1 MNDDLIQRLKY
12 HVTPTVLQG
21 ETEYVAAK
29 EQALAQFYPIFLS
42 ILRVHPEQA
51 ETLSQQLNPK
61 ISELFTEKPEIKQR
75 LLEHLASLSDSVPQ
89 EQLEQTL
96 NRSIKP
102 TIEYLKTEADA
113 SNPDAINYV
122 IETNNDSIQ
131 KALPTWASQLLLAIG
146 ASPLVGHHPTPVPG
160 IDPEPVEPAIQKERR
175 SRFLIP
181 VIAFIIVAALIMFF
195 FRGCTR
201 DDDPDDIRDMQ
212 NASKAVATET
222 AFLKL
227 STGSEGQIT
236 SCQVQI
242 NDPQYMEILQNEIKQ
257 IFNYNIGC
265 GSENNDNYHSEFTDQ
280 DTIPSVLKAMQGVPN
295 VSLHWEGKQVSVQA
309 GNSADAE
316 RIAGEIRQLAK
327 NMTVITQKPIG
338 TAKAINTPSNEAEK
352 VLASMPIEQIQA
364 LDVATALN
372 LQAINFAPG
381 STEIPTINQSIL
393 DQTAALMKRA
403 PQVHLRVIGHTDA
416 QGDEELNKQLSLQRA
431 QAIVN
436 YLVKQGVDP
445 AQLNAIGMGPA
456 QPNASNAK
464 DVDRYKNRRIAFE
477 VMNTNTGTVRAV
489 DDQGVKQKV

>member
-1 MNDDLIQRLKY
+1 MNEDLIQRLKY

-42 ILRVHPEQA
+42 VLRAHPEQA
-51 ETLSQQLNPK
+51 ETLGQQLNPK

-75 LLEHLASLSDSVPQ
+75 LLDHLANTSDSVPQ

-131 KALPTWASQLLLAIG
+131 KSLPAWASPLLLTIG
-146 ASPLVGHHPTPVPG
+146 ASPLVDHHPTPVPG
-160 IDPEPVEPAIQKERR
+160 IDPEPVEPPVQKAKRNA
-175 SRFLIP
+175 FLVP
-181 VIAFIIVAALIMFF
+181 VFAFIAVAVLIMFF

-212 NASKAVATET
+212 KSQAAATQP

-236 SCQVQI
+236 SCQVQV
-242 NDPQYMEILQNEIKQ
+242 NDQQYMEILQNEIKQ
-257 IFNYNIGC
+257 IYNYNIGC
-265 GSENNDNYHSEFTDQ
+265 GTANNQSYHSQFIDQ
-280 DTIPSVLKAMQGVPN
+280 DAIPTVLKTIQGVPN
-295 VSLHWEGKQVSVQA
+295 VSLNWVGDQVSVQA
-309 GNSADAE
+309 ANSADAA
-316 RIAGEIRQLAK
+316 RITGEIRNLAK
-327 NMTVITQKPIG
+327 NMQVMAQQPVKPQQM
-338 TAKAINTPSNEAEK
+338 ASAQSNEAEK
-352 VLASMPIEQIQA
+352 VLASMQTEQIKA

-372 LQAINFAPG
+372 LQAINFAAG
-381 STEIPTINQSIL
+381 STEIPETNQSIL

-416 QGDEELNKQLSLQRA
+416 QGNEEQNKQLSLQRA
-431 QAIVN
+431 QAIMN
-436 YLVKQGVDP
+436 YLIKQGVDP
-445 AQLNAIGMGPA
+445 AQVNAVGIGSA
-456 QPNASNAK
+456 QPNAGNAK
-464 DVDRYKNRRIAFE
+464 EVDRYKNRRIAFE
-477 VMNTNTGTVRAV
+477 VMNIDTGTVRAV
-489 DDQGVKQKV
+489 DEQGVKQKV